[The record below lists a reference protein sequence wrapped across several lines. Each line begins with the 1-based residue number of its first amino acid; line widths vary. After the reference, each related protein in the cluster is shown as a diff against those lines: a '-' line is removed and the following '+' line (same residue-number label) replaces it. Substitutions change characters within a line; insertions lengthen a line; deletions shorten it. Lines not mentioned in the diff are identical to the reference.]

1 MSAPCRHLEAF
12 LDGTITAE
20 ARAEFTA
27 HLPTCASCQVKVERW
42 ASFSQAFKET
52 TAPMLDAPAPGDVAR
67 LMAKVEAPR
76 RSLVPRLALAAG
88 ALAAV
93 VVAVVLVTQRGE
105 SALEAR
111 VDGQVLE
118 GNRVETADASEK
130 TVAVA
135 GANIVVTPRSTLVL
149 AKRTKREVRLE
160 LEAGAVRLQVSHREK
175 EQTFVVRSGGWE
187 TFVVGTAFSVSRV
200 GETIEVQVTEGKV
213 RVASGADA
221 FEVPAGKT
229 FRAVGEKGGLVEL
242 APAPEVEPADAGVEV
257 VATPEVEPEKRP
269 SKPAV
274 SDIERWRKLASSGGC
289 ATVIPEASRAVAKA
303 PRAVESWSV
312 LADCQRLTRDDA
324 ALGSYEKVIRLGKRD
339 DADRARVF
347 LADLLQQRSKHAEA
361 IAVLRDYLSHAQP
374 PELEASA
381 RLRLAKSLL
390 ASGQKA
396 KARAELET
404 VTKKRPGTS
413 AALQALELLES
424 IDAR

>member
-1 MSAPCRHLEAF
+1 MSGACRHLEVF

-42 ASFSQAFKET
+42 SSFSMAFKET
-52 TAPMLDAPAPGDVAR
+52 TAPMLDAPAAGDVAR
-67 LMAKVEAPR
+67 LMAKVETPR
-76 RSLVPRLALAAG
+76 RTVLPRLVFATG

-93 VVAVVLVTQRGE
+93 VVAIVLATQRGE

-118 GNRVETADASEK
+118 GNRVVTAEAGEK
-130 TVAVA
+130 IVDVA
-135 GANIVVTPRSTLVL
+135 GANIVLTPSSALVL

-160 LEAGAVRLQVSHREK
+160 LESGAVRLQVSHREK
-175 EQTFVVRSGGWE
+175 DQTFVVRSGSWE

-200 GETIEVQVTEGKV
+200 GEAIEVQVTEGKV
-213 RVASGADA
+213 RVASGADS

-229 FRAVGEKGGLVEL
+229 FRAVGAKGGLVEP
-242 APAPEVEPADAGVEV
+242 APLPEVEHVDAGVEV
-257 VATPEVEPEKRP
+257 VVAPDDSEKRP
-269 SKPAV
+269 NKPVV
-274 SDIERWRKLASSGGC
+274 SDVERWRKLASSGGC
-289 ATVIPEASRAVAKA
+289 ATVITEAGRAVVKS
-303 PRAVESWSV
+303 PRSVESWSV
-312 LADCQRLTRDDA
+312 LADCQRLTRDSA

-361 IAVLRDYLSHAQP
+361 IAVLRDYLSRTQP

-381 RLRLAKSLL
+381 RLRLARSLL
-390 ASGQKA
+390 AVGQKV
-396 KARAELET
+396 KARTELET

-413 AALQALELLES
+413 AALQALELLKS
-424 IDAR
+424 IDTP